1 MRSRSHARFTRQ
13 RVEIACNSAD
23 MLVTPSS
30 SRSTGS
36 SGNSALADVTLDLV
50 LRGNVPSVFRQS
62 AEDSERRPS
71 LAIGPTRG
79 QACNHEHKS

>member
-1 MRSRSHARFTRQ
+1 MTGGPSRRYLPLTTARLR
-13 RVEIACNSAD
+13 A
-23 MLVTPSS
+23 
-30 SRSTGS
+30 GS
-36 SGNSALADVTLDLV
+36 SGISALADVTLDLA

-79 QACNHEHKS
+79 QACNHERKS